1 MSSYEEFM
9 GYNIYSD
16 ISKINNDGS
25 VSKKLYVYFT
35 ANDLN
40 NYLIG
45 EIEELIKGSDIKY
58 TVKYYMDTV
67 KECEKFEAF
76 THISSCP
83 YWVKDTF
90 VFENDRPYFID
101 ERTPSSSR
109 DDLPQLLDR
118 VSLQVYDRFEY
129 LRRTN
134 GVSSVNTLWVSD
146 SPNDLN
152 KKDIWWF
159 EEEYAKWR
167 FGEIIQS

>member
-9 GYNIYSD
+9 GYDVYKD
-16 ISKINNDGS
+16 ISKSNKDNITF
-25 VSKKLYVYFT
+25 KKLYVYFT
-35 ANDLN
+35 GNDLN

-45 EIEELIKGSDIKY
+45 EIEEVIEGSLIKYI
-58 TVKYYMDTV
+58 VKYYMETV
-67 KECEKFEAF
+67 KECEKFDSF

-83 YWVKDTF
+83 YWIKDTF
-90 VFENDRPYFID
+90 IFENDRPYFID

-109 DDLPQLLDR
+109 DDLPLLLKK
-118 VSLQVYDRFEY
+118 VKLQVYDRFEY

-146 SPNDLN
+146 SPNDLD

-167 FGEIIQS
+167 FG